1 MHSGPAPQTNS
12 GASSRG
18 RALRP
23 YVFLVL
29 ANLFWA
35 GNFVFAEGVVR
46 ELSPLQLTFYRWLLA
61 APLLIGL
68 ALVIERPRWRAALRH
83 WKFQLGQ
90 SLLGVT
96 GFTLFT
102 YEALKL
108 TSSVNA
114 ALTQAINPPM
124 IVLCAALIFH
134 TVPRKT
140 TWLGLTLS
148 LLGVSIVLLGPQLS
162 AGSFSTES
170 INGGVLLMLGAVVCW
185 TLYSVLGRRN
195 PSPPI
200 TSTAIQATFGVF
212 VLLPV
217 MAFTGFSVSL
227 SAAGTVG
234 LAYIVIFPAVLSLV
248 LWNTAVR
255 DVGPTRASGFLN
267 LLPIFTAA
275 LAVTLGAELAWPQI
289 IGGCLVI
296 AGVFVTSRV
305 PINRREVDAQ
315 TIGQTCV

>member
-1 MHSGPAPQTNS
+1 MRSRQT
-12 GASSRG
+12 
-18 RALRP
+18 LKP

-35 GNFVFAEGVVR
+35 GNFVFAEGVVK
-46 ELSPLQLTFYRWLLA
+46 ELSPLDLTFYRWLFA

-68 ALVIERPRWRAALRH
+68 ALVIERPNWRAALVH
-83 WKFQLGQ
+83 WRYQLVQ
-90 SLLGVT
+90 SLLGVL
-96 GFTLFT
+96 GFTLLT

-124 IVLCAALIFH
+124 IVLCAALLFH
-134 TVPRKT
+134 SVPRAT
-140 TWLGLTLS
+140 TWIGLAIS
-148 LLGVSIVLLGPQLS
+148 LLGVSIVLLGPQLA

-170 INGGVLLMLGAVVCW
+170 INGGVLLMLGAVLCW

-200 TSTAIQATFGVF
+200 TSAAIQASFTVIL
-212 VLLPV
+212 LLPV
-217 MAFTGFSVSL
+217 MAFTGFAVSL
-227 SAAGTVG
+227 SPAGATG
-234 LAYIVIFPAVLSLV
+234 LAYIVVFPAVLSLV

-275 LAVTLGAELAWPQI
+275 LAVALGAQLQWFQI
-289 IGGCLVI
+289 LGGCLVI

-305 PINRREVDAQ
+305 PINRHEVGVETREKPVP
-315 TIGQTCV
+315 IP